1 MKFTSLLG
9 KNGKCFALTLT
20 IGILF
25 SAIGVI
31 LPVVSGEVINAFCNQ
46 EAGRINLLL
55 VFVGISVL
63 DILFY
68 ALDRYAIEMFSLKQQ
83 KCMRHNIFSSV
94 IGKRQLS
101 NEEKAE
107 TTSFINNDMPDIV
120 EQFFVGTIDIIKCC
134 SIILFSTVSM
144 LSIHW
149 IEAIIIVVISVLMV
163 LLPKTMSQ
171 MGKTA
176 KKESSGAL
184 ARYNTVLQ
192 SFLGGIPTLHSYC
205 YAERAK
211 VFHEKVNAEVLE
223 KSGKVKG
230 VSIFIQSGAGFLQVL
245 ETVLILVSGVLLISN
260 GRMSI
265 GGLVAVI
272 QLGELI
278 GAPIEVLSYL
288 LNGRN
293 SVKPLVEQYEGMLLE
308 IQEFSK
314 DTVGKTRFIRGD
326 FTRIEV
332 KDLSYAINE
341 TMVLKH
347 LNLNFEKGK
356 KYLVKGSSGC
366 GKSTLLRLLA
376 QSGDLQYSGEIACDG
391 VDVKQM
397 DEESYCCN
405 VAMVYQDTYLFY
417 ATMEENIKMG
427 RDISDDLYKEVIGK
441 LNLSYLLE
449 RYASQDIDANI
460 IECLSGGEK
469 QRIALARAMVGQPMV
484 YLLDEVTSA
493 LDEENA
499 ENVERMLLE
508 NDATVIHV
516 CHKINRAMEMK
527 YNVVM
532 EF

>member
-1 MKFTSLLG
+1 MKFTSLLD
-9 KNGKCFALTLT
+9 KNKNYFMLTVV
-20 IGILF
+20 IGVLF

-46 EAGRINLLL
+46 EERSLNLLL
-55 VFVGISVL
+55 IFVGISIF
-63 DILFY
+63 DILLY

-83 KCMRHNIFSSV
+83 KWMRHNIFSSAIV
-94 IGKRQLS
+94 KRQLS
-101 NEEKAE
+101 NEEKAK

-120 EQFFVGTIDIIKCC
+120 GQYFVGTIDIIKCS
-134 SIILFSTVSM
+134 SIIMLSTVSM

-149 IEAIIIVVISVLMV
+149 IEAIIIVGISVLIV
-163 LLPKTMSQ
+163 LLPKMMSQ

-176 KKESSGAL
+176 KQEASSAL

-192 SFLGGIPTLHSYC
+192 SFLGGIPTLHSYF

-211 VFHEKVNAEVLE
+211 EFHEKANAEVLE
-223 KSGKVKG
+223 QTGKVKK
-230 VSIFIQSGAGFLQVL
+230 VNIFVQGGSGFLQVL
-245 ETVLILVSGVLLISN
+245 KTVLILVSGVLLIAN
-260 GRMSI
+260 GMMSI

-288 LNGRN
+288 LHGRN
-293 SVKPLVEQYEGMLLE
+293 SVKPLVKQYEEMLVEMNKSGKNKAENPSFPKDGFFQLE
-308 IQEFSK
+308 I
-314 DTVGKTRFIRGD
+314 
-326 FTRIEV
+326 
-332 KDLSYAINE
+332 KDLSYAING

-356 KYLVKGSSGC
+356 KYLVKGPSGC

-391 VDVKQM
+391 VDIKRI
-397 DEESYCCN
+397 DEESYCRN

-417 ATMEENIKMG
+417 ATLEENIKLG
-427 RDISDDLYKEVIGK
+427 RNISDDLYKEVIDK

-449 RYASQDIDANI
+449 RYVEQEIDANI

-516 CHKINRAMEMK
+516 CHKINSTTEMK
-527 YNVVM
+527 YNVIV
-532 EF
+532 EL